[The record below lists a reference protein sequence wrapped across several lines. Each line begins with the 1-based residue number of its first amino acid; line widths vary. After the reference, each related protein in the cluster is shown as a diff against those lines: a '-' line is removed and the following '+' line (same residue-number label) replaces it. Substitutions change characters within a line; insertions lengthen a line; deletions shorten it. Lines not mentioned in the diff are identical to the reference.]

1 MYNLSKVSFGFNPC
15 CSKPL
20 VVVFRRKHFR
30 LKCFNFWNRFSSTHA
45 LHCVLIVAWHIFIRV
60 DAANAAVHELV
71 AEPVQEPR
79 AEEQQQVAVE
89 HAPEDLV
96 NPADLQGKPRSITI
110 I

>member
-1 MYNLSKVSFGFNPC
+1 MAFF
-15 CSKPL
+15 
-20 VVVFRRKHFR
+20 
-30 LKCFNFWNRFSSTHA
+30 
-45 LHCVLIVAWHIFIRV
+45 FIRV
-60 DAANAAVHELV
+60 DTVNEAVYELV

-79 AEEQQQVAVE
+79 AEEQQEDAVE

>member
-1 MYNLSKVSFGFNPC
+1 MAFFL
-15 CSKPL
+15 
-20 VVVFRRKHFR
+20 
-30 LKCFNFWNRFSSTHA
+30 
-45 LHCVLIVAWHIFIRV
+45 IRV
-60 DAANAAVHELV
+60 DAVNEAVYELV

>member
-1 MYNLSKVSFGFNPC
+1 MSWSFHRII
-15 CSKPL
+15 SA
-20 VVVFRRKHFR
+20 
-30 LKCFNFWNRFSSTHA
+30 HA

-60 DAANAAVHELV
+60 DATNEAVHELIV
-71 AEPVQEPR
+71 EPVQEPR

-89 HAPEDLV
+89 HAPADFI

>member
-1 MYNLSKVSFGFNPC
+1 MTY
-15 CSKPL
+15 
-20 VVVFRRKHFR
+20 
-30 LKCFNFWNRFSSTHA
+30 
-45 LHCVLIVAWHIFIRV
+45 FIRV
-60 DAANAAVHELV
+60 DATTDAVHELV

-89 HAPEDLV
+89 HAPADFI